1 MLGQFFFPAL
11 LFFSFSLLLL
21 LYFIILIRLI
31 IGKAVFAAELVFYE
45 FFLLCYYLDI
55 CTSVPIL
62 IGSVSVD

>member
-1 MLGQFFFPAL
+1 MVQIHAGAVLFSCTT
-11 LFFSFSLLLL
+11 FFSFSLLLL

-55 CTSVPIL
+55 LRFPF
-62 IGSVSVD
+62 